1 MRNLSIVAMLA
12 GALFSGLAPAADE
25 AVINGPE
32 ASVGADSIRAEVSN
46 WDLDKLKNLPDSPS
60 IELFVNDLILRS
72 VLAARARGDGLD
84 KDPLVRQRVQ
94 NAVDKVLYDA
104 YMERAEDAKIDRA
117 GAVAL
122 ARDEYR
128 ANPDRYT
135 VPEQIRVRHIL
146 IRPNAE
152 RSREQAREIAEGLLT
167 RAENGESFE
176 ELAKAYSED
185 PTNAEKGGDLGFFP
199 RKKMVRPFDRAAFKL
214 KTPGELSKVVETGFG
229 YHIIQLVE
237 HKDAYVRPFEE
248 IQDPLA
254 ESIYRRMRGQVR
266 AEIALPI
273 VDREKTSVDLER
285 LKEILR
291 EEAAGR

>member
-1 MRNLSIVAMLA
+1 MLA